1 MRSIQQN
8 VKVLVEGYTEMYYI
22 SGLKNNTTT
31 QLNIEPPVNMDGGG
45 YKNFIKEIK
54 KLDYR
59 GCVAIFIV
67 IDLDKYHEDNDNLK
81 KLISLCKSKT
91 KSTKIPYFL
100 IGTNLNFEYFSCCH
114 CKKYNNSDTKSYI
127 IKNFNYKS
135 VKEYKSDSKI
145 YSKLNKSQLSYN
157 NALQKL
163 NKNYTLGN
171 TFFKNDY
178 SISKQGANII
188 ISINNLII
196 NEDSISQKHSNIIE
210 FFKIIGL

>member
-81 KLISLCKSKT
+81 
-91 KSTKIPYFL
+91 
-100 IGTNLNFEYFSCCH
+100 N
-114 CKKYNNSDTKSYI
+114 
-127 IKNFNYKS
+127 
-135 VKEYKSDSKI
+135 
-145 YSKLNKSQLSYN
+145 
-157 NALQKL
+157 
-163 NKNYTLGN
+163 
-171 TFFKNDY
+171 
-178 SISKQGANII
+178 
-188 ISINNLII
+188 
-196 NEDSISQKHSNIIE
+196 
-210 FFKIIGL
+210 